1 MILDQA
7 LQLLMGG
14 QALTTPELVAHIPEL
29 ADQPQGEEV
38 LRLLLRLDKR
48 FYLHDDRWLL
58 RAGVSDPRQHI
69 RQAVQTYFQTHPRG
83 ELLKHLVPAV
93 AAQTGQPPDE
103 IEKVIL
109 QTYRRIGGMILNLPK
124 EQP

>member
-7 LQLLMGG
+7 LQLLVGG
-14 QALTTPELVAHIPEL
+14 QALTIPELVAHIPEL
-29 ADQPQGEEV
+29 VGQPHGEEV

-58 RAGVSDPRQHI
+58 REGVSDPRQHI
-69 RQAVQTYFQTHPRG
+69 RKAIKAYFQTHPRG
-83 ELLKHLVPAV
+83 ELLKHLIPAV
-93 AAQTGQPPDE
+93 AVQTGQPPAE

-109 QTYRRIGGMILNLPK
+109 QSYRHVGSMILNIPK
-124 EQP
+124 ERT

>member
-14 QALTTPELVAHIPEL
+14 KGMTTSELLAHIPEL
-29 ADQPQGEEV
+29 AGQLHGEEV

-48 FYLHDDRWLL
+48 FTLHDGRWLL
-58 RAGVSDPRQHI
+58 RAGVSDPRQQI
-69 RQAVQTYFQTHPRG
+69 RQAVQDYFQTHPRG

-93 AAQTGQPPDE
+93 ATQTGIPPTE

-109 QTYRRIGGMILNLPK
+109 QTYRHVGEMILNIPK
-124 EQP
+124 ERA